1 MIPLRDTIP
10 SRRFPFST
18 IGLIII
24 NVVVFLYQ
32 RSLGAAAEGFIKVF
46 GLVPVAVA
54 EGFRRGDVIAAAL
67 PFVSSVFLHGGW
79 LHLIG
84 NMWFLWIFGDNVED
98 KLGRGRFLIFYLFCG
113 VGAAAVQMYASP
125 LSGIPIIGA
134 SGAIAGVLGSY
145 FLLFP
150 KAKVLT
156 LLPIFFF
163 LTTVEIPAVLFL
175 GLWFVLQI
183 LNGTLSVAGGSEG
196 GVAWWAHVGGFVAG
210 MLLVFPFRKY
220 R

>member
-32 RSLGAAAEGFIKVF
+32 RSLGEAAEGFIKVF